1 MSDTNCVRVG
11 HGMQVDKKF
20 MLGDFG
26 QISPDASKA
35 VRLLMLLVHE
45 NRISVF
51 KGCPS
56 DPTEKSR
63 ATEESGS
70 FPGSV
75 RWAPKSRGDLISCTT
90 PYAVM

>member
-20 MLGDFG
+20 LLGDFS
-26 QISPDASKA
+26 QIS
-35 VRLLMLLVHE
+35 LLMLLVHP

-70 FPGSV
+70 FPGRV
-75 RWAPKSRGDLISCTT
+75 RWAPKSRGDLVSCTT